1 MNAINSTSMFVGLSS
16 REAFGK
22 VITQLGEQNEKVVA
36 LTADLTNSVKLN
48 EFKARFPTR
57 FFNFGVAEQNMMGA
71 AAGLTL
77 AEKIPF
83 ACTYAAFSSMRA
95 CEQVRTDIAY
105 NDLPVKIVSS
115 HGGFSF
121 GIAGATHHALEDVGI
136 FRGMAGMTVLV
147 PADAVETAAILRE
160 IVDLPGPVYVRL
172 SRVKEKTVYSK
183 DFDYK
188 IGSPDLLQE
197 GNDIVLIAM
206 GAQVGG
212 ALEAARLLMENGI
225 NAGVMNVSTI
235 KPMDKE
241 TVVSILEKYP
251 TAMTVEEH
259 NIINGLGSAIAEVIA
274 EYHVDIKFMRH
285 GLRDVFTTSGL
296 YPELLKYYHLD
307 AQGIRETATKFLEK
321 VS

>member
-1 MNAINSTSMFVGLSS
+1 MDTINSTNMFIGLSS

-22 VITQLGEQNEKVVA
+22 IITQLGEQNNKVVA

-71 AAGLTL
+71 AAGFTL
-77 AEKIPF
+77 AGKIPF

-105 NDLPVKIVSS
+105 NDLPVKIVST

-136 FRGMAGMTVLV
+136 FRGIPGMTVLV
-147 PADAVETAAILRE
+147 PADAIETAAIMRA
-160 IVDLPGPVYVRL
+160 IVNIPGPFYVRL
-172 SRVKEKTVYSK
+172 SRVKEKTVY
-183 DFDYK
+183 FQNFEYK

-206 GAQVGG
+206 GAQVGET
-212 ALEAARLLMENGI
+212 LEAARLLLEDGI
-225 NAGVMNVSTI
+225 SAGVMNVSTI
-235 KPMDKE
+235 KPMNEKA
-241 TVVSILEKYP
+241 VVSILNKY
-251 TAMTVEEH
+251 TMAMTVEEH
-259 NIINGLGSAIAEVIA
+259 NIINGLGSAISELIA
-274 EYHVDIKFMRH
+274 AYHVDIKFMRH
-285 GLRDVFTTSGL
+285 GLRDIFTTSGL
-296 YPELLKYYHLD
+296 YPDLLKYYHLD
-307 AQGIRETATKFLEK
+307 AQGIKETAIKFLEK
-321 VS
+321 SL